1 VSGPRAS
8 ACPVAKDINATAPT
22 KEIQEYHLLR
32 MLIAPHW
39 SLKMKFKKPHN
50 TPKNFV
56 PVDTECQLIND
67 GYPLQ

>member
-1 VSGPRAS
+1 
-8 ACPVAKDINATAPT
+8 
-22 KEIQEYHLLR
+22 LLR
-32 MLIAPHW
+32 ILIAPHW